1 MSEEIAVV
9 TGAASGVGAAS
20 ARRLA
25 RGGAAVVVVDVDD
38 DGGKR
43 VADEVGG
50 RFVHLDVGDPT
61 AWSTFA
67 DDVAREGRL
76 ALAHLNAGILTAS
89 EDVPFLDTPVER
101 SLALLRVN
109 LDGVIFGVRALA
121 PVMIDQDGGAIAVTA
136 SLAGLI
142 PYAGDPVYTATK
154 HGVVGFVRSV
164 TGELRRAGVRL
175 TAVCPGGIDTPMV
188 AGERKARM
196 DEHGAR
202 FLSPD
207 DVAAAVEALLRSG
220 DAGTIQYLEG
230 GQSPRTIEP
239 TLRP

>member
-1 MSEEIAVV
+1 
-9 TGAASGVGAAS
+9 
-20 ARRLA
+20 
-25 RGGAAVVVVDVDD
+25 
-38 DGGKR
+38 
-43 VADEVGG
+43 
-50 RFVHLDVGDPT
+50 
-61 AWSTFA
+61 
-67 DDVAREGRL
+67 
-76 ALAHLNAGILTAS
+76 
-89 EDVPFLDTPVER
+89 
-101 SLALLRVN
+101 
-109 LDGVIFGVRALA
+109 
-121 PVMIDQDGGAIAVTA
+121 MIDQGGGAIAVTA